1 MNLNIT
7 EEMAPVVAHIEET
20 LASIHD
26 QVLQKLIN
34 ESLVKNGRIT
44 IEEAQFFNELTK
56 KIITESSDLFIPEPE
71 EVKELQESYI
81 AEMEAAMVEAE
92 SKLLVDPETGDQY
105 LYNPTTGELT
115 PTEVEDVEGEGEEEP
130 TEDEVGE
137 PEAPAGEEIPED
149 AEDVSASEVVQESE
163 TASAD
168 EASAEENTDTIEES
182 ETASA
187 EEESKKE
194 LTENELLV
202 EKLLNT
208 VKAL

>member
-20 LASIHD
+20 LANVHD
-26 QVLQKLIN
+26 RVLQKLIN

-81 AEMEAAMVEAE
+81 QEMEAEMVEAE

-115 PTEVEDVEGEGEEEP
+115 PTEVEDVEEEEP
-130 TEDEVGE
+130 AEEEMSE

-163 TASAD
+163 EVQVD
-168 EASAEENTDTIEES
+168 EASAGENTDTIEES

-187 EEESKKE
+187 EEEPKKE